1 MAHQFSGGDRTLEPQ
16 YQRNE
21 NTYGLRSRTLSPP
34 MNNNCDSENFMR
46 QSVHKS
52 DTFRPQMAESDVFAA
67 QQPIH
72 RQHPHH
78 QMSYTLPIQ
87 SQRLSNYTTIEER
100 KRCNSFSGQS
110 TQPVSDLPYLH
121 RQSFPSLQPE
131 RRGLEPD
138 RTEQISQYMIE
149 AQNHMRSQLLFQQQ
163 RLHEQHLQQQQLQ
176 QLHRLHTQQLKQVK
190 QKNLEFKANAVD
202 RNAAQTRV
210 VIEGPI
216 FQVNTAF
223 DVISATSVF
232 DNPSTS
238 RTKNLPIYLL
248 H

>member
-1 MAHQFSGGDRTLEPQ
+1 MTHQFSGGDRSSEPQ

-21 NTYGLRSRTLSPP
+21 NTYGLHSRTLSPSTK
-34 MNNNCDSENFMR
+34 NLDSDGFMR

-52 DTFRPQMAESDVFAA
+52 DSFRSQMMDPEVFAS

-72 RQHPHH
+72 RQQHPHH

-87 SQRLSNYTTIEER
+87 SQRLSGYTTIEER

-110 TQPVSDLPYLH
+110 TQPIAELPYLH
-121 RQSFPSLQPE
+121 RQSFPSLQPD
-131 RRGLEPD
+131 RRGLEPERND
-138 RTEQISQYMIE
+138 QISQYMME
-149 AQNHMRSQLLFQQQ
+149 AQNHMRSQLLYQQQ

-190 QKNLEFKANAVD
+190 QKNLEFKASAAD
-202 RNAAQTRV
+202 RNAVQSRV

-216 FQVNTAF
+216 FQVKNTF
-223 DVISATSVF
+223 
-232 DNPSTS
+232 
-238 RTKNLPIYLL
+238 
-248 H
+248 